1 MKAEKVEMER
11 ANTTCHTYMVTVY
24 FKELN
29 MEEAY
34 LRASQWQKN
43 GGDVEVDGE
52 IVDFLLDHGIG
63 GKKIPC
69 TVAAHTPREAAEK
82 ALSAFGAESVKSIT
96 IDDCLDVTEA
106 MFLEF
111 AEKLEAG
118 EDVSNF
124 SFGPPAAA
132 DDTTPGAWDFSYVVR
147 EGRLV
152 RVQ

>member
-1 MKAEKVEMER
+1 MKAEKVEER
-11 ANTTCHTYMVTVY
+11 ANTSCHTYMVTVY
-24 FKELN
+24 FRELS

-34 LRASQWQKN
+34 LRASQKS
-43 GGDVEVDGE
+43 GGNVQVDGE

-69 TVAAHTPREAAEK
+69 TITARTPREAAEK
-82 ALSAFGAESVKSIT
+82 ALSAYGAEVKSIS

-111 AEKLEAG
+111 VEKLEAG

-124 SFGPPAAA
+124 SFRPPAAA
-132 DDTTPGAWDFSYVVR
+132 DDATPGAWDFSYVVR
-147 EGRLV
+147 DGRLV
-152 RVQ
+152 RVR